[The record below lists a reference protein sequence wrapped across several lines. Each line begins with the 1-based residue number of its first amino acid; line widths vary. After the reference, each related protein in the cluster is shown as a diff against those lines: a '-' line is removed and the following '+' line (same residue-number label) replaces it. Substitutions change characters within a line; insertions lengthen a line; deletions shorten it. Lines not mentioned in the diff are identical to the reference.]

1 MTARPREAAPSIA
14 SAPASAP
21 VVAAPSAP
29 ALAPEAAPIGGEAQV
44 GESAIRDAELLL
56 AALRTLLLLA
66 LAVAPRVFSI
76 ESYGT
81 QAMVLMAVAG
91 VYNIF
96 TITASLAPSRFC
108 LRRPLIIAMDTTLI
122 SAWIHLSGRWD
133 LVPFYYVVVVV
144 AAMWYRVLG
153 GVLAAA
159 ACDFLFLFL
168 WARLASSDAMRVPP
182 FTVSMAL
189 NSILL
194 FVIGALAGYVAE
206 AQDREREQRLE
217 RELLIANYQSEI
229 DLSGEL
235 QPLLLSR
242 LDPGQAG
249 AGDLDIGAA
258 LQSARAVGGGDYLDA
273 IPLPNG
279 TTLLCIADVSGK
291 SIRAQARVPL
301 LKYSLRALAPLHPE
315 PAELMARLQ
324 STLLPD
330 LGPELYIAL
339 CLVVLDARQEC
350 LSWCNAGHLA
360 PLLVRGA
367 AATPARRPAKT
378 GEVGARAPIELA
390 ATAPALGLFPDAKIA
405 QKSLSWKRGD
415 ALLMFTDGLTDALSF
430 GGEIDGEAQIKTL
443 ALRLGQVANASNASA
458 SGASA
463 SASNASAS
471 NASASG
477 ASASG
482 AGKARLLTVSQGQN
496 TSDSGANIG
505 SLEGGANATADAIG
519 GAFSGG
525 ENGILSA
532 GEAARELVSL
542 AGVALDDKPFVARH
556 FTLGERVAAPR
567 VHRDDVA
574 VLVALW
580 APRGQIESLKS

>member
-1 MTARPREAAPSIA
+1 MTLCKREAAPQAASSASGVA
-14 SAPASAP
+14 SASLDAH
-21 VVAAPSAP
+21 
-29 ALAPEAAPIGGEAQV
+29 V
-44 GESAIRDAELLL
+44 GDSAIRDAELLL
-56 AALRTLLLLA
+56 AALRTLLLFA
-66 LAVAPRVFSI
+66 LAVAPRVLSL
-76 ESYGT
+76 ESYDT
-81 QAMVLMAVAG
+81 TAVILMAVAG

-96 TITASLAPSRFC
+96 TIFASIQPTRFR
-108 LRRPLIIAMDTTLI
+108 LRRPLIIAMDATLI

-153 GVLAAA
+153 GVLVAA
-159 ACDFLFLFL
+159 ACDFLFLLL
-168 WARLASSDAMRVPP
+168 WARLASSENIARVPL

-217 RELLIANYQSEI
+217 RELLIANYQQEI

-242 LDPGQAG
+242 LDHDGGEQNVG
-249 AGDLDIGAA
+249 GLDIGAA

-301 LKYSLRALAPLHPE
+301 LKYSLRALAPLHPD

-339 CLVVLDARQEC
+339 CLVVLDLRQES
-350 LSWCNAGHLA
+350 LVWCNAGHLA

-367 AATPARRPAKT
+367 NPTRGRLGRAGA
-378 GEVGARAPIELA
+378 GNARAALEPLELE
-390 ATAPALGLFPDAKIA
+390 ATAPALGLFPDAKIS
-405 QKSLSWKRGD
+405 QKSVAWKRGD
-415 ALLMFTDGLTDALSF
+415 ALLMFTDGLADALSF
-430 GGEIDGEAQIKTL
+430 GGAIDGEAQIKTL
-443 ALRLGQVANASNASA
+443 ALKLGE
-458 SGASA
+458 
-463 SASNASAS
+463 
-471 NASASG
+471 
-477 ASASG
+477 
-482 AGKARLLTVSQGQN
+482 
-496 TSDSGANIG
+496 IPF
-505 SLEGGANATADAIG
+505 ADAPTLDLDG
-519 GAFSGG
+519 NPALLSKG
-525 ENGILSA
+525 ENLVLSA
-532 GEAARELVSL
+532 AEAARELVGL

-556 FTLGERVAAPR
+556 FTLGEKVAAPR

-580 APRGQIESLKS
+580 PRRKME

>member
-1 MTARPREAAPSIA
+1 MD
-14 SAPASAP
+14 AP
-21 VVAAPSAP
+21 V
-29 ALAPEAAPIGGEAQV
+29 GD
-44 GESAIRDAELLL
+44 SAIRDAELLL

-66 LAVAPRVFSI
+66 LALAPRIFPI
-76 ESYGT
+76 DGYGT
-81 QAMVLMAVAG
+81 AAMVLMAVAG

-96 TITASLAPSRFC
+96 TISASLSPTRFR
-108 LRRPLIIAMDTTLI
+108 LRRPLIIAMDATLI
-122 SAWIHLSGRWD
+122 SAWIHLAGRWD

-153 GVLAAA
+153 GVVAAA
-159 ACDFLFLFL
+159 VCDFLFLLL
-168 WARLASSDAMRVPP
+168 WARLASSDRPFPP

-217 RELLIANYQSEI
+217 RELLIANYQQEI

-242 LDPGQAG
+242 LERSG
-249 AGDLDIGAA
+249 AGDELDIGAA
-258 LQSARAVGGGDYLDA
+258 LQSARSVGGGDYLDA

-339 CLVVLDARQEC
+339 CLVTLDLRQEC
-350 LSWCNAGHLA
+350 LTWCNAGHLA
-360 PLLVRGA
+360 PLLVSEA
-367 AATPARRPAKT
+367 PARPRLALGKS
-378 GEVGARAPIELA
+378 GEAEAGAPLELE
-390 ATAPALGLFPDAKIA
+390 ATAPALGLFPDMKIA
-405 QKSLSWKRGD
+405 QKSVAWKRGD
-415 ALLMFTDGLTDALSF
+415 ALLLFTDGLTDALSF

-443 ALRLGQVANASNASA
+443 ALKLAQAQTQTDLALSPAA
-458 SGASA
+458 P
-463 SASNASAS
+463 
-471 NASASG
+471 
-477 ASASG
+477 
-482 AGKARLLTVSQGQN
+482 
-496 TSDSGANIG
+496 D
-505 SLEGGANATADAIG
+505 GG
-519 GAFSGG
+519 SGG
-525 ENGILSA
+525 EIASRSSAFANGENGVLSA
-532 GEAARELVSL
+532 GEAARELVAL

-556 FTLGERVAAPR
+556 FTLGEQVAQPR

-580 APRGQIESLKS
+580 PHRKLDGKVQA

>member
-1 MTARPREAAPSIA
+1 MTLRAREAAPQIA
-14 SAPASAP
+14 DAAPAAP
-21 VVAAPSAP
+21 NLDAT
-29 ALAPEAAPIGGEAQV
+29 V
-44 GESAIRDAELLL
+44 GDLAIRDAELLL

-66 LAVAPRVFSI
+66 LAVAPRVLPV
-76 ESYGT
+76 ESYGLP
-81 QAMVLMAVAG
+81 AIILMAVAG

-96 TITASLAPSRFC
+96 TIFASIQPSRFR
-108 LRRPLIIAMDTTLI
+108 LRRPLIIAMDATLI

-144 AAMWYRVLG
+144 TAMWYRVLG

-159 ACDFLFLFL
+159 ACDFLFLLL
-168 WARLASSDAMRVPP
+168 WARLAGSDAARVPP

-217 RELLIANYQSEI
+217 RELLIANYQQEI

-242 LDPGQAG
+242 LDKDESGAG
-249 AGDLDIGAA
+249 AGGLDIGAA

-339 CLVVLDARQEC
+339 CLVTLDLRQEC
-350 LSWCNAGHLA
+350 LTWCNAGHLA

-367 AATPARRPAKT
+367 NPTNPIPS
-378 GEVGARAPIELA
+378 ARARLGRAHEGGTKLEPLELA

-405 QKSLSWKRGD
+405 QKSVPWKRGD
-415 ALLMFTDGLTDALSF
+415 ALLMFTDGLSDALSF

-443 ALRLGQVANASNASA
+443 ALKLGEAASDAAPSDAAPTAN
-458 SGASA
+458 
-463 SASNASAS
+463 
-471 NASASG
+471 
-477 ASASG
+477 
-482 AGKARLLTVSQGQN
+482 
-496 TSDSGANIG
+496 
-505 SLEGGANATADAIG
+505 LEGVPEGAQAN
-519 GAFSGG
+519 G
-525 ENGILSA
+525 ENLVLSA
-532 GEAARELVSL
+532 AEAARELVGL
-542 AGVALDDKPFVARH
+542 ASVALDDKPFVARH
-556 FTLGERVAAPR
+556 FTLGEKVSAPR

-580 APRGQIESLKS
+580 PRRKTE